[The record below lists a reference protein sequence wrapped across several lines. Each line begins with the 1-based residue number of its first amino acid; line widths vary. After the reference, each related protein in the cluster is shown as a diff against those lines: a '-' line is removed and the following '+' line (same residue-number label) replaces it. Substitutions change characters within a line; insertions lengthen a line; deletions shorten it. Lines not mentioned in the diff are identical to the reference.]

1 MEPIARTWAASLAAG
16 AMLLVIPFL
25 VFVRYHDY
33 SLTKPEI
40 LASFGLLAA
49 LGILLGLAMEVAGA
63 VSRVLILSGLVT
75 LVVDIQVET
84 AERAG
89 ILWGT
94 FGASLVVGWL
104 LRRQLASVGTVVLV
118 VLLISSAVLPSERI
132 AAVTHPVD
140 QPAPGDPS
148 LPHFLHIIL
157 DEQIGVEGIPAEFD
171 PDGRHTRALRN
182 FYLDRGFQVF
192 GRSYSRYFDTAL
204 SLSNLFNF
212 ETGAVSGKH
221 DVRVGTGF
229 TLTNNAYFD
238 LMTKRGYQIHV
249 YQTDYLDFCQS
260 ESANIASCFTSH
272 VESIKSI
279 EDAPLGIAEKIRVV
293 LSKYLS
299 LSNLFSSRIPALRR
313 VSAVATIPV
322 FEKLQADML
331 RAAPGSLFVVHL
343 LLPHYP
349 YAYRADC
356 ELRPS
361 TADWLYAHDERLEP
375 RRNDAESRKERYPL
389 YLEQVVCLNLKL
401 GSLFDALGD
410 AGLLEQTMILVHGD
424 HGSRISLLTQIA
436 WWDSQLTAAD
446 YVDSFSTLVAF
457 RTPGGRAAYD
467 RRMLP
472 LDSLFSALVRDNE
485 VPAGP
490 GWIGNRHVMLRVG
503 KSRKFLKRAMPEF
516 SRVPAPHGEYE
527 E

>member
-1 MEPIARTWAASLAAG
+1 MEPIQRTWAASVAAG
-16 AMLLVIPFL
+16 AMLLMIPFL

-33 SLTKPEI
+33 SLAKPEI

-49 LGILLGLAMEVAGA
+49 VGILLGLAMEVAGA

-75 LVVDIQVET
+75 LMVDIQLET
-84 AERAG
+84 AERDG

-118 VLLISSAVLPSERI
+118 VLLISSAVLPPGRV
-132 AAVTHPVD
+132 AAITYPVE

-171 PDGRHTRALRN
+171 PDGRHTRALRS

-192 GRSYSRYFDTAL
+192 GRSYSRYFDTAP

-221 DVRVGTGF
+221 DLRVGTGF
-229 TLTNNAYFD
+229 SLTNNAYFD
-238 LMTKRGYQIHV
+238 LMTERGYQIHI
-249 YQTDYLDFCQS
+249 YQTDFFDFCQS
-260 ESANIASCFTSH
+260 EGANIASCFTH
-272 VESIKSI
+272 RIESIKSI
-279 EDAPLGIAEKIRVV
+279 EAAPLSIAEKIRVV
-293 LSKYLS
+293 LSMYARLS
-299 LSNLFSSRIPALRR
+299 SLFSRHIPAPRR
-313 VSAVATIPV
+313 VSPVSSIAVL
-322 FEKLQADML
+322 EKLQADML
-331 RAAPGSLFVVHL
+331 RAGPGSLFLVHL

-361 TADWLYAHDERLEP
+361 TADWLYAHDERLQP
-375 RRNDAESRKERYPL
+375 RRNDAESREERYPL
-389 YLEQVVCLNLKL
+389 YLEQVACLNLKL
-401 GSLFDALGD
+401 GSLFEALED
-410 AGLLEQTMILVHGD
+410 VGLLEQMTILVHGD
-424 HGSRISLLTQIA
+424 HGSRIDLLPPLA
-436 WWDSQLTAAD
+436 WWDSELSVAD

-457 RTPGGRAAYD
+457 RTPGGRASYD

-472 LDSLFSALVRDNE
+472 LDSLFSALVRHDE
-485 VPAGP
+485 VPTGAD
-490 GWIGNRHVMLRVG
+490 WIGNRHVMLRVG
-503 KSRKFLKRAMPEF
+503 KARKFLKRAMPEF
-516 SRVPAPHGEYE
+516 SRAPAPHAVER
-527 E
+527 